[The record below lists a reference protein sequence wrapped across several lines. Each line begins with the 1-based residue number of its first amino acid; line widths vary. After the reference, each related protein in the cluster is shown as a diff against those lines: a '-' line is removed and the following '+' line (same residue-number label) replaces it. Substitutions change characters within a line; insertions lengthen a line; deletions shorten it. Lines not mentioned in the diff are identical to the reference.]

1 VSSPDGAE
9 FPFTLAEDRR
19 MSLLEGLDETSL
31 ILRHRDDIDAFQA
44 RMRADRPWVFPVK
57 SVPGGG

>member
-1 VSSPDGAE
+1 
-9 FPFTLAEDRR
+9 